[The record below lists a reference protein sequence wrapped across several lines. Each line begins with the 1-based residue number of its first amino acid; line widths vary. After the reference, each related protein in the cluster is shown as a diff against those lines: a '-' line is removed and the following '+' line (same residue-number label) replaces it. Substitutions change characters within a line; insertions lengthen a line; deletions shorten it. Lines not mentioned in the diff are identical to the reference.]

1 MIYLNFKQS
10 ILCASLAASL
20 AFGNVLA
27 QDAGKTDFTGTGGD
41 VSVDQL
47 VGALDIPTRGIGAKC
62 APYQENM
69 TRLTR
74 GLGSVP
80 MSVEDVPDLKPVKS
94 AAVSAS
100 FEKNSA
106 RISEESKSLLA
117 NVAVALNSS
126 ELVSQCFQLAGHT
139 CDLGDDSYNMELSRQ
154 RADSVREFL
163 VGHGVDSERLITT
176 GFGEV
181 SPQIPNESEEQ
192 RERNRRV
199 EIGALAPVAME
210 YQ

>member
-1 MIYLNFKQS
+1 MMYLNFKQS

-20 AFGNVLA
+20 AFGNASA
-27 QDAGKTDFTGTGGD
+27 QDVEKTDFTGGD

-163 VGHGVDSERLITT
+163 VEHGVDSERLITT

-181 SPQIPNESEEQ
+181 SPQMPNETEEQ

>member
-1 MIYLNFKQS
+1 MYLKFRQS

-20 AFGNVLA
+20 AFGNALA
-27 QDAGKTDFTGTGGD
+27 QDAEKTDFTGGD

-74 GLGSVP
+74 GLGSEP

-126 ELVSQCFQLAGHT
+126 ELLSQCFQLAGHT
-139 CDLGDDSYNMELSRQ
+139 CDLGDGAYNMELSRQ

-163 VGHGVDSERLITT
+163 VEHGVDSERLITT

-181 SPQIPNESEEQ
+181 SPQIPNESEAQ

>member
-1 MIYLNFKQS
+1 MYLKFKQS

-20 AFGNVLA
+20 AFGNALA
-27 QDAGKTDFTGTGGD
+27 QDAEKTDFTGGD

-74 GLGSVP
+74 GLGSEP

-139 CDLGDDSYNMELSRQ
+139 CDLGDGSYNMELSRR

-163 VGHGVDSERLITT
+163 VEHGVDSERLITT

-181 SPQIPNESEEQ
+181 SPQIPNESEVQ